1 MMTHRMMIQGWRVA
15 GVGAVTCALLIG
27 SPMIPAAMAG
37 PAGARTPNAATG
49 NTYGGVT
56 PQGEPIVVVM
66 TANRRKVVR
75 ALTVLD
81 MTCTSGDTGL
91 VTDGYRQLSVSK
103 KGRFGYT
110 FGPTTERNDDGTT
123 SDFLGRVSGKLNPSK
138 TKITG
143 TWSYTITERDATGA
157 VTDTCTSGSVTWT
170 AKQ

>member
-1 MMTHRMMIQGWRVA
+1 MMTHRMRIQGWRVTA
-15 GVGAVTCALLIG
+15 VGAVTGALLIG
-27 SPMIPAAMAG
+27 SPMMPAAMAG
-37 PAGARTPNAATG
+37 QAGARTPNAATG

-56 PQGEPIVVVM
+56 PQDEPIVVVL
-66 TANRRKVVR
+66 TANRRKIVR

-91 VTDGYRQLSVSK
+91 ITDGYRQLLVSK
-103 KGRFGYT
+103 KGRFGYS

-123 SDFLGRVSGKLNPSK
+123 SDFQGRISGKLNPSK

-143 TWSYTITERDATGA
+143 TWSYTITEHDATGA
-157 VTDTCTSGSVTWT
+157 VTDTCTSGSVKWT

>member
-1 MMTHRMMIQGWRVA
+1 MTHRMMLHGWRVTT
-15 GVGAVTCALLIG
+15 VGAVAGALLIG
-27 SPMIPAAMAG
+27 SPMIPAAVAG

-56 PQGEPIVVVM
+56 PQTEPIVVVM
-66 TANRRKVVR
+66 TANRRKIVR

-91 VTDGYRQLSVSK
+91 VTDGYRQVPVSK
-103 KGRFGYT
+103 KGRFSLA
-110 FGPTTERNDDGTT
+110 FGPTTERNEDGTT
-123 SDFLGRVSGKLNPSK
+123 TDYQGRFAGKLNAAK

-143 TWSYTITERDATGA
+143 TWSYTITDHDVAGA
-157 VTDTCTSGSVTWT
+157 VTDTCTSGSVSWT